1 MNIRFNKVK
10 IHHFLSFG
18 DAEIDLRDRGYCLV
32 SGVNRNPKDAAKSNG
47 SGKSTIWSAIS
58 FALTGETIGGI
69 KSNLAN
75 IYFDDGCWVSLEFEV
90 DGKTYVVTRSKDDVK
105 LGTNL
110 KIVVDGE
117 DKSGKGINE
126 SREILDQLLPDVTT
140 ELLGSV
146 IILGQ
151 GLPQKFTSNKPSGR
165 KEVLEHLSKSDFM
178 IQDLKERV
186 EARGSIVGRM
196 VRENEDKTLSGTSK
210 KSLYEQTL
218 TRLGTEL
225 EEAEKPVEYDSTIKD
240 LTEKIKAN
248 EESEKA
254 KSDLVTAKSAELD
267 GLEKEYYSIGE
278 RKQAALTEM
287 ETNHLEYSK
296 ELNSKRQDVSNRKF
310 SLEAEIRKMK
320 SITDVCPTCGQKIP
334 NVIKPDTTAL
344 EEELKTVVESLN
356 KIDSEIAED
365 AREYRDAINGINDK
379 FNEMTSGLKGKID
392 ALKAE
397 TFNIQG
403 EIRMILS
410 SKSLLERDLA
420 STKAAK
426 ENHESNINRLK
437 KEISETKE
445 SLDSLNNE
453 LNVLAEEHASL
464 KKHQEVLDKMSTML
478 RRNFRGYL
486 LTGVIDYINSRA
498 KEYSSQIFGSDEIE
512 FELDGNNINIS
523 YLKKDYENLSGGEK
537 QRVDLIVQFAL
548 RDMMCK
554 YLGFS
559 SNILVL
565 DEITDALDSTSC
577 DRVLNFITKE
587 LGGIESVFIISHHSD
602 ELEIPCDSELTVEKN
617 ESGVSSVK

>member
-1 MNIRFNKVK
+1 MNIQFNKIT

-58 FALTGETIGGI
+58 YALTGETIGGI

-90 DGKTYVVTRSKDDVK
+90 DGKAYVVTRSKDDAK

-126 SREILDQLLPDVTT
+126 SKDILDQLLPDITP

-186 EARGSIVGRM
+186 EARGTTVSKMI
-196 VRENEDKTLSGTSK
+196 RENEDKTLSGTSK

-225 EEAEKPVEYDSTIKD
+225 EEAEKPVEYDANIED
-240 LTEKIKAN
+240 LTAKIKAN

-254 KSDLVTAKSAELD
+254 KSDLVTSKSTELD

-278 RKQAALTEM
+278 KKQAALTEM
-287 ETNHLEYSK
+287 EANHSEYSK

-344 EEELKTVVESLN
+344 EEELKTVIESLN
-356 KIDSEIAED
+356 KIDAEIAED
-365 AREYRDAINGINDK
+365 TKEYRAAVDGINNK

-392 ALKAE
+392 ILKAE
-397 TFNIQG
+397 IFNLQG

-426 ENHESNINRLK
+426 ENHESNIKRLK
-437 KEISETKE
+437 KELAEAKE
-445 SLDSLNNE
+445 SLDALNND
-453 LNVLAEEHASL
+453 LNVLAEEHSSL

-478 RRNFRGYL
+478 KRNFRGYL
-486 LTGVIDYINSRA
+486 LTGVINYINSRA

-602 ELEIPCDSELTVEKN
+602 ELEIPCDSELIVEKN
-617 ESGVSSVK
+617 ESGVSTVK